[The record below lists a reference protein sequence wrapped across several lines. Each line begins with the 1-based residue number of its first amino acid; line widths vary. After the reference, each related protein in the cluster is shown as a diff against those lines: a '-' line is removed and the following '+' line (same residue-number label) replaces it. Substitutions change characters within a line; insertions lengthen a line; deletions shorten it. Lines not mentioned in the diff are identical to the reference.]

1 MSRWTRSSA
10 SLWTFVALWLA
21 TTAALQWSVVRFRVL
36 ILLTLTVAA
45 AALAVTLWRGR
56 APELQ
61 PMRDRVPLT
70 VLWLGSA
77 VILVTVPLF
86 TYLRGGARTAA
97 ILIVCLVAAGAVAL
111 LVGPWRDHRGL
122 PVALALWAGAG
133 HVALA
138 CVAIIG
144 DRAPK
149 IDVWVMLQQSS
160 DALLRGENFYDVTW
174 VGSPGVQDLY
184 TYLPWMTPLVAPGR
198 WLAGDV
204 RWTLVLWT
212 MVLFVGL
219 WLLARG
225 RSGRGPLAAASV
237 MVTLVVIPGAITQVD
252 QAWTEPVLAALVI
265 AWAALVQRGRA
276 NWAILPLALAC
287 ASKQH
292 LALLMPLLAL
302 WHLFGWRRV
311 LLTGLGAAGLISPW
325 FVTSPAAFIND
336 TITSLVHFHP
346 IRFAN
351 TWFLFFLNEFGI
363 TLPFWITGVVVLGTV
378 AIAGYAIHRR
388 QPPLDEMLRW
398 LALVLLAANLVNK
411 QAFYNQFWLSLALV
425 AASLVLGPASTSEHP
440 EVTPRRDAAAEPSR
454 TPGSRRE
461 SSRRP

>member
-45 AALAVTLWRGR
+45 AALAGTLWRGR

-111 LVGPWRDHRGL
+111 LVGPWRDHHGL

-160 DALLRGENFYDVTW
+160 DALLRGENFYDVNW

-311 LLTGLGAAGLISPW
+311 LLPGLGAAGLISPW
-325 FVTSPAAFIND
+325 LVTSPAAFIND

>member
-311 LLTGLGAAGLISPW
+311 LLTGIGAAGLISPW
-325 FVTSPAAFIND
+325 LVTSPAAFIND

>member
-111 LVGPWRDHRGL
+111 LVGPWRDHHGL

-311 LLTGLGAAGLISPW
+311 LLTGIGAAGLISPW
-325 FVTSPAAFIND
+325 LVTSPAAFIND

-425 AASLVLGPASTSEHP
+425 AASLVVGPASPSEHP

>member
-160 DALLRGENFYDVTW
+160 DALLRGENFYDVNW

-425 AASLVLGPASTSEHP
+425 AASLVVGPASPSEHP

>member
-311 LLTGLGAAGLISPW
+311 LLTGIGAAGLISPW

>member
-111 LVGPWRDHRGL
+111 LVGPWRDHHGL

-160 DALLRGENFYDVTW
+160 DALLRGENFYDVNW

-311 LLTGLGAAGLISPW
+311 LLTGIGAAGLISPW
-325 FVTSPAAFIND
+325 LVTSPAAFIND

>member
-111 LVGPWRDHRGL
+111 LVGPWRDHHGL

-160 DALLRGENFYDVTW
+160 DALLRGENFYDVNW

-311 LLTGLGAAGLISPW
+311 LLTGIGAAGLISPW
-325 FVTSPAAFIND
+325 LVTSPAAFIND

-425 AASLVLGPASTSEHP
+425 AASLVVGPASPSEHP

>member
-111 LVGPWRDHRGL
+111 LVGPWRDHHGL

>member
-1 MSRWTRSSA
+1 VSRWTRSSA

-311 LLTGLGAAGLISPW
+311 LLTGIGAAGLISPW
-325 FVTSPAAFIND
+325 LVTSPAAFIND

>member
-160 DALLRGENFYDVTW
+160 DALLRGENFYDVNW

-311 LLTGLGAAGLISPW
+311 LLTGIGAAGLISPW
-325 FVTSPAAFIND
+325 LVTSPAAFIND

-425 AASLVLGPASTSEHP
+425 AASLVVGPASPSEHP

>member
-1 MSRWTRSSA
+1 VSRWTRSSA

-311 LLTGLGAAGLISPW
+311 LLTGIGAAGLISPW

>member
-1 MSRWTRSSA
+1 VSRWTRSSA

-425 AASLVLGPASTSEHP
+425 AASLVVGPASPSEHP

>member
-425 AASLVLGPASTSEHP
+425 AASLVVGPASPSEHP